1 MEVIS
6 KEKPFTLTRLK
17 FLSIGNKLLTLF
29 FVTVM
34 LLGAGLIAL
43 IIKDGFKE
51 VFSEHWI
58 LLIVLTFIECV
69 IFWIGIILVY
79 VTSVQLGVKLRLIGL
94 ICGLIPIVHLVVLL
108 IIIKTTSKEVKFERA
123 KIKVNEKRA
132 SEQIC
137 KTKYPILMVHG
148 VFFRDFRY
156 FNYWGRIP
164 AELEKN
170 GAIIHYGNHQSAA
183 SVMDSAKELTE
194 RVKEIVE
201 KTGCEKVNI
210 IAHSKGGLDSKTAVA
225 LLGLDPYVASIT
237 SINTPHQGC
246 EFAEYLLNKAPDGL
260 KDRVSSGYNST
271 FRRLGDPNPDFIA
284 AVTDLTASKCKENW
298 ETTSAFDFKAAGI
311 YTQSVGSCMK
321 KAASGAFPLNLSYRL
336 VGHFDGLNDGLV
348 GEPSFH
354 WGEDYTFLENKK
366 KRGISHGDM
375 IDLNRENIDGFD
387 VREFYVQLVAD
398 LKKKGL

>member
-17 FLSIGNKLLTLF
+17 FLSIGSKLLAFF

-58 LLIVLTFIECV
+58 LLIVLTLIECV

-79 VTSVQLGVKLRLIGL
+79 VTLVQLGVKLRLIGL

-123 KIKVNEKRA
+123 KIKVNEKRT

-183 SVMDSAKELTE
+183 AVMDSAKELTE

-225 LLGLDPYVASIT
+225 LLGLGPYVASIT

-271 FRRLGDPNPDFIA
+271 FRRLGDPNPDFID

-336 VGHFDGLNDGLV
+336 VGHFDGPNDGLV

-387 VREFYVQLVAD
+387 VREFYVQLVAG
-398 LKKKGL
+398 LKKRGL

>member
-17 FLSIGNKLLTLF
+17 FLSIGSKLLAFF

-58 LLIVLTFIECV
+58 LLIVLTLIECV

-123 KIKVNEKRA
+123 KIKVNEKRT

-183 SVMDSAKELTE
+183 AVMDSAKELTE

-225 LLGLDPYVASIT
+225 LLGLGPYVASIT

-284 AVTDLTASKCKENW
+284 AVTDLTASK
-298 ETTSAFDFKAAGI
+298 
-311 YTQSVGSCMK
+311 
-321 KAASGAFPLNLSYRL
+321 
-336 VGHFDGLNDGLV
+336 
-348 GEPSFH
+348 
-354 WGEDYTFLENKK
+354 
-366 KRGISHGDM
+366 
-375 IDLNRENIDGFD
+375 
-387 VREFYVQLVAD
+387 
-398 LKKKGL
+398 